1 MDVKNVADT
10 SAKSEKDNLVQ
21 NNADNQNPAGNKA
34 SLESN
39 DAEMEHRTARSEDCE
54 QLGNDA
60 EMGHRA
66 ARSEDCEHLGNNA
79 EMEHR
84 AGKSEDCEQLGIL
97 DVLDRLQTLAG

>member
-1 MDVKNVADT
+1 MDVKNVAGT
-10 SAKSEKDNLVQ
+10 SAKSEKDDLVQ

-34 SLESN
+34 LESK
-39 DAEMEHRTARSEDCE
+39 DAEME
-54 QLGNDA
+54 
-60 EMGHRA
+60 HRA
-66 ARSEDCEHLGNNA
+66 ARSEDCEQLGNNA

>member
-10 SAKSEKDNLVQ
+10 SAKTEQDDLVS
-21 NNADNQNPAGNKA
+21 NYATGNKA
-34 SLESN
+34 LESN
-39 DAEMEHRTARSEDCE
+39 NAEMEHRASRSEDCE

-60 EMGHRA
+60 EMEHRA
-66 ARSEDCEHLGNNA
+66 ARSEDCEQLGDEA

-84 AGKSEDCEQLGIL
+84 AARSEDCEQLGIL